1 MNERT
6 PVHGDLLDEQMRLT
20 LEELCQ
26 VCKADEHL
34 VVELVREGV
43 VEAWTSET
51 DQWVFSGVAVT
62 RHGDPAA
69 AGSRREPARRRAGAR
84 AHRRDRAAQE
94 PQALNPA
101 VRGALPPGTRY
112 PPRLP

>member
-51 DQWVFSGVAVT
+51 DQWIFSGVAVT
-62 RHGDPAA
+62 RVRTAIRLQQDLDVNLPGAA
-69 AGSRREPARRRAGAR
+69 LALELIDEIERLRSRRR
-84 AHRRDRAAQE
+84 
-94 PQALNPA
+94 
-101 VRGALPPGTRY
+101 
-112 PPRLP
+112 

>member
-6 PVHGDLLDEQMRLT
+6 PVHGDLLDEQMQLT

-34 VVELVREGV
+34 VVEMVREGV

-62 RHGDPAA
+62 RVRTAIRLQQDLDVNLPGAA
-69 AGSRREPARRRAGAR
+69 LALELIDEIERLRSRRR
-84 AHRRDRAAQE
+84 
-94 PQALNPA
+94 
-101 VRGALPPGTRY
+101 
-112 PPRLP
+112 

>member
-26 VCKADEHL
+26 VCKTDEHL

-62 RHGDPAA
+62 RVRTAIRLQQDLDVNLPGAA
-69 AGSRREPARRRAGAR
+69 LALELIDEIERLRSRRR
-84 AHRRDRAAQE
+84 
-94 PQALNPA
+94 
-101 VRGALPPGTRY
+101 
-112 PPRLP
+112 